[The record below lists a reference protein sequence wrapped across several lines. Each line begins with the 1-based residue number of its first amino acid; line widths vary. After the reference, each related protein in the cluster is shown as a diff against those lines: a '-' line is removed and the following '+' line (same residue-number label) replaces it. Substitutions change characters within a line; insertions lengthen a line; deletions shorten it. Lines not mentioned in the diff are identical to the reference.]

1 MVMNFWEA
9 QKRAR
14 SRTGLFLLLFLLMT
28 LAMAVFVELGMRSLV
43 EDYDQESIPWMGLG
57 YGLMTV
63 LVAGFQYVNFRL
75 FGGAYV
81 AESMGAQVVDPET
94 PNLQKRQLLN
104 IVEEMALA
112 SSQPMP
118 AVYIMPA
125 NQINAFAAG
134 LTPQDAAITVTTGA
148 MKSLS
153 REELQ
158 GVIGHEFG
166 HIYNGDMVISLRLAA
181 LLMGFFFVLYF
192 GLRLMQLSSFSRRR
206 DDERGG
212 GNPIIAAAFLFII
225 AGVVTWFFGS
235 LLKAAVSREREY
247 LADACAVQ
255 FTRNP
260 NGIVNALRKIGQEQV
275 RDMPSTG
282 ASYSHLYL
290 DDRSSFSGLF
300 ATHPPL
306 KNRISAILGREYI
319 PEEWHIPNE

>member
-1 MVMNFWEA
+1 MAMNFWEA

-14 SRTGLFLLLFLLMT
+14 SRTTLFLILFLLMT
-28 LAMAVFVELGMRSLV
+28 FVVGVFVELAMRAMV
-43 EDYDQESIPWMGLG
+43 EDYDQESVPWMGLI
-57 YGLMTV
+57 YGLVTL

-81 AESMGAQVVDPET
+81 AESLGAQVVDPES
-94 PNLQKRQLLN
+94 PNLKKRQLLN
-104 IVEEMALA
+104 MVEEMALA

-118 AVYIMPA
+118 SVYILPA

-134 LTPQDAAITVTTGA
+134 LTPKSAAITVTTGA
-148 MKSLS
+148 LNSLN

-166 HIYNGDMVISLRLAA
+166 HVYNGDMVISLRLAA
-181 LLMGFFFVLYF
+181 LLMGFFFLLYF
-192 GLRLMQLSSFSRRR
+192 GLRLMQYSSYVRRS

-212 GNPIIAAAFLFII
+212 NPAIAVAIIFMI
-225 AGVVTWFFGS
+225 AGAITWFFGS
-235 LLKAAVSREREY
+235 ILKAAVSREREY

-306 KNRISAILGREYI
+306 KKRIAAILGKEYI
-319 PEEWHIPNE
+319 PEEWQIPNE